1 MGLNVQ
7 LAAQSRNMV
16 EKKGVEKKGAE
27 EEEEEEEVEIWDIRR
42 TLCQEDNNSL
52 D

>member
-7 LAAQSRNMV
+7 LATQSRNMV
-16 EKKGVEKKGAE
+16 EEKRA
-27 EEEEEEEVEIWDIRR
+27 EEEEEVEIWDIRP
-42 TLCQEDNNSL
+42 TLRQEDENSL

>member
-7 LAAQSRNMV
+7 LATQSRNMV
-16 EKKGVEKKGAE
+16 EKMKGV
-27 EEEEEEEVEIWDIRR
+27 EEEEVEIWDIRPA
-42 TLCQEDNNSL
+42 LCQEDENSL

>member
-7 LAAQSRNMV
+7 LATQSRNMV
-16 EKKGVEKKGAE
+16 EKKGAE
-27 EEEEEEEVEIWDIRR
+27 AEEEEEVEIWDIRP
-42 TLCQEDNNSL
+42 TLCQEDKNSF